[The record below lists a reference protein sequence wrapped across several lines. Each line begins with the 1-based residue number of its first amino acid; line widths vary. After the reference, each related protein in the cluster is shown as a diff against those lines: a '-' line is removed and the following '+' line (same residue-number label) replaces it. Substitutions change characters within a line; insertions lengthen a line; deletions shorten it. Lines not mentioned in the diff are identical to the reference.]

1 MRPGERQPNPWGRS
15 GRSRE
20 EWRRLWRER
29 RGGRRGPPPFVRRMG
44 CAFALLILLAAFG
57 AGSLVAIVSRAPQ
70 GALALG
76 AVAALLAVALVAGF
90 VFAFRRVSRGFAE
103 QDRLRR
109 QLLADVAHELRTPL
123 AILQGRIEGLL
134 DGIYPADEEQLQR
147 LLDESRRLGRLVD
160 DVGTLAH
167 AEAGALELR
176 KEPVDL
182 GELIRDVAAVFGRPL
197 RLELPAELPVLQLD
211 PLRLR
216 EVLLNLLANADRHT
230 PPDGTIAIRAEAGRH
245 EVTLLITDTGAG
257 IPAEELPRVFDRF
270 HKGEGSRGS
279 GLGLAISRDL
289 VRAHGGRIGV
299 ASEVGVGTTVT
310 VVLPG

>member
-1 MRPGERQPNPWGRS
+1 
-15 GRSRE
+15 
-20 EWRRLWRER
+20 
-29 RGGRRGPPPFVRRMG
+29 MG